1 VEIEAILQLVT
12 RTLRKNMVSPKNK
25 LFAALRA
32 FTIGLLAIA
41 STFDAFAQSSPQ
53 DKRVAYAKRILTDPI
68 THVASP
74 ETHLMRG
81 KFQDRSASQNASAT
95 ELREMARQAAVL
107 VDALTKTSTLTQPTG
122 LFPSVRPGNGGL
134 ALEQTLGGEV
144 AYVGYDPKWIAG
156 SKETGFKTKSG
167 AEGTFFFLAVNRS
180 QLLFDVVNFPR
191 WQDADGE
198 FALEPILL
206 DDSAG
211 KLVLRGN
218 GDDLLLLPEGVSAFS
233 PISVERALNA
243 ALTRLNEALAR
254 NKSQRDQAEKELAT
268 FLSPEA
274 SEKRRLRREA
284 RYQEAVSK
292 NMSAQFLSKL
302 RQSLDRESE
311 PHIKSLTEA
320 TQASKVEMSHLKAK
334 EATEKQIAAL
344 EASTRSQPACL
355 RRDPAVDVLADA
367 AAKWRIGVRGE
378 LDCTNLVEI
387 NRLLSQVQGG
397 NRVAPRFLSLHLR
410 GCLGAIEESD
420 VQIVLGGKDLAC
432 HNLMTLIREI
442 DWVALKR
449 DLFKK

>member
-1 VEIEAILQLVT
+1 MLQFVT

-25 LFAALRA
+25 PFAVIKA

-41 STFDAFAQSSPQ
+41 STCDAIAQSSPQ
-53 DKRVAYAKRILTDPI
+53 DKRIAYAKRILTDPI
-68 THVASP
+68 AHVASP

-81 KFQDRSASQNASAT
+81 KFLDSSAGQKASAT

-107 VDALTKTSTLTQPTG
+107 VDALTKTPSLTQPTG

-134 ALEQTLGGEV
+134 ALVQTLGGEV
-144 AYVGYDPKWIAG
+144 AYVGYDPKWIVG
-156 SKETGFKTKSG
+156 TKETGFKTKTG

-191 WQDADGE
+191 WQDPDGE

-211 KLVLRGN
+211 KLILRGN
-218 GDDLLLLPEGVSAFS
+218 GDDLLLLPAGVSAFS

-243 ALTRLNEALAR
+243 AVVRLNVALAQ
-254 NKSQRDQAEKELAT
+254 NKSQRDQAEKELAA

-284 RYQEAVSK
+284 RYQEAVAK
-292 NMSAQFLSKL
+292 NMSAQFLSRL

-311 PHIKSLTEA
+311 PHIKSLTES
-320 TQASKVEMSHLKAK
+320 TQVSKIEMSHLNAK
-334 EATEKQIAAL
+334 ETTEKQIAAL
-344 EASTRSQPACL
+344 DASSRSQAACV
-355 RRDPAVDVLADA
+355 RRDPAVDVMADA

-378 LDCTNLVEI
+378 SDCTHLVEI
-387 NRLLSQVQGG
+387 NRLLKQVQSS

-420 VQIVLGGKDLAC
+420 VQNVLGGKDLTC
-432 HNLMTLIREI
+432 HKLMALVREI

-449 DLFKK
+449 DLFKN